1 MRILALQ
8 WLQAL
13 ANRAREEALNTGRFD
28 DKLWLKAFAFQCAAF
43 GKFDAIKIWMA
54 RDSSF

>member
-1 MRILALQ
+1 MRTLALQ

-13 ANRAREEALNTGRFD
+13 ANRAREEALLNYGFD
-28 DKLWLKAFAFQCAAF
+28 EKLWLKAFAFQCAAF

-54 RDSSF
+54 WK